1 MDTIYCFE
9 REAYRRELEVEVL
22 EAGEEKGR
30 PFVLLDDT
38 ILYPDGG
45 GQPSDRGRLGKVEVA
60 EVLKKEGKL
69 RHFLA
74 SPVGVGPATLEL
86 DWERRHDHMQQ
97 HTAQHLLSAISL
109 ARFGWNTRSFH
120 IGPESSDI
128 ELDIE
133 PPPVRDL
140 EALEAEVTVAIVA
153 ARSITCRRVTREEYE
168 QLDVR
173 SRGLPDGHT
182 GDIRLVE
189 IEGVDLNT
197 CGGTHLAS
205 TSEVEA
211 VKILRAE
218 PLRGG
223 CRLYWVAG
231 KRVRRRLGR
240 HEARN
245 AELRN
250 LFDTGDDEL
259 VSAAALKLE
268 QLGLARRRVRELESE
283 VAGAVV
289 EGLLARGEPVV
300 EAHFESADGGFLHRV
315 ASELAERGG
324 RCLGLL
330 TASGEKGDFFIV
342 AAGEDAAV
350 ELGEIGR
357 RVAELLDGRGG
368 GSGQIYQGKA
378 GSLDRRNEAMALL
391 RGEAAE
397 G

>member
-1 MDTIYCFE
+1 MDTIYAFE
-9 REAYRRELEVEVL
+9 REPYRRELEVEVL
-22 EAGEEKGR
+22 EVGEEKGR
-30 PFVLLDDT
+30 AHAVLDDT
-38 ILYPDGG
+38 ILYPEGG
-45 GQPSDRGRLGKVEVA
+45 GQPSDRGRLGDVEVL
-60 EVLKKEGKL
+60 EVQKSDDLL
-69 RHFLA
+69 RHYLA
-74 SPVGVGPATLEL
+74 SPVVTGPTTLEL
-86 DWERRHDHMQQ
+86 DWERRYDHMQQ
-97 HTAQHLLSAISL
+97 HTAQHLLSSISL
-109 ARFGWNTRSFH
+109 ARFGWKTRSFH
-120 IGPESSDI
+120 IGPETSDI

-133 PPPVRDL
+133 PPPSRDL
-140 EALEAEVTVAIVA
+140 EALEAEVAQAIVG

-168 QLDVR
+168 QLEVR

-205 TSEVEA
+205 TAEVEA

-245 AELRN
+245 AELRH
-250 LFDTGDDEL
+250 LLDTGDEEL

-289 EGLLARGEPVV
+289 EGLLARG
-300 EAHFESADGGFLHRV
+300 
-315 ASELAERGG
+315 
-324 RCLGLL
+324 
-330 TASGEKGDFFIV
+330 
-342 AAGEDAAV
+342 
-350 ELGEIGR
+350 
-357 RVAELLDGRGG
+357 G
-368 GSGQIYQGKA
+368 GSALRERRRRIPPPCRQRVGGA
-378 GSLDRRNEAMALL
+378 WRPVFGPADRQR
-391 RGEAAE
+391 
-397 G
+397 